1 MRKGL
6 TCSKD
11 DHINTY
17 SEIRTRESAQ
27 KYQVNNVKNWLEKYK
42 FAIDEDEQDYIN
54 KGTDL
59 ISIGTQVKDP
69 LVLLAEKSATLQ
81 KMFRK
86 KPRAGQVVA
95 IGTEYWSNKWMQ
107 GFGDSIIILVGLVM
121 LYGPL
126 WWLIGSAMIHIGLP
140 SSQLLSACSLL
151 D

>member
-1 MRKGL
+1 M
-6 TCSKD
+6 
-11 DHINTY
+11 
-17 SEIRTRESAQ
+17 
-27 KYQVNNVKNWLEKYK
+27 KNWLEKYK